1 MNIHM
6 CTASLLK
13 SSRIVVQ
20 RKGLEGELSMM
31 FVMQGVSAGL
41 SIHNAYPI
49 FVCFTITKLFGGVFI
64 FWKLANIT

>member
-31 FVMQGVSAGL
+31 FVMLGVSAGL